1 MTELEFKALAAAGY
15 NRIPL
20 IAETFADLDT
30 PLSLYL
36 KLARSE
42 RNGANSFLLESVVGG
57 ERFGRYSFI
66 GLPARTV
73 LRARIGDATRGQA
86 HRTEVIT
93 DSKVVRTEEGDPLA
107 FIEQY
112 LAQFKV
118 ALRPGLPR
126 FCGGLAGY
134 FGYDTVRLI
143 EKKLAR
149 PKPDN
154 LGLPDIQL
162 LLTEELAVIDN
173 LSGRAYLIVY
183 ADASQPEGF
192 ARARERLRELRARL
206 GRHVEPPHTRASLRR
221 PETREFSHEA
231 YLAAVA
237 RCKEYITAGDVMQVQ
252 IGQRIRKQFA
262 DAPLSLYRAL
272 RTLNPSPYMY
282 YYDFGDAQ
290 VVGASPEILVRSEE
304 RLEGDKRG
312 RTVAIRPIAG
322 TRPRGGTPE
331 RDAALAAELQ
341 ADPKERAEH
350 LMLIDLARNDIGRIA
365 ETGSVTVP
373 EQYVIERY
381 SHVMHLVSHVEGRLK
396 PGLTNLD
403 VLRATFPAGTLSG
416 APKVRAMQIIDEL
429 EPTKRGIYGGAVGY
443 LSFAGDMDLAIAIRT
458 GVIKDN
464 VLYVQAAAGVVA
476 DSVAESEY
484 RETEAKARAVL
495 RPRAIAGTGR
505 CVPPCFD
512 PDRSGQRTSSASAR
526 SRTVPRACLPA
537 DRRRRADR
545 A

>member
-1 MTELEFKALAAAGY
+1 MTELEYKALASQGY

-20 IAETFADLDT
+20 IAESFADLDT

-36 KLARSE
+36 KLANRP
-42 RNGANSFLLESVVGG
+42 NSYLLESVVGG

-66 GLPARTV
+66 GLPARTA
-73 LRARIGDATRGQA
+73 LRAFIDADGK
-86 HRTEVIT
+86 HRTEVLT
-93 DSKVVRTEEGDPLA
+93 DGRVVSTHEGDPLA
-107 FIEQY
+107 FIERY

-143 EKKLAR
+143 EKKLAQT
-149 PKPDN
+149 KPDDLN
-154 LGLPDIQL
+154 LPDIHL

-183 ADASQPEGF
+183 ADATHPEGYQ
-192 ARARERLRELRARL
+192 RARERLRDLRMRLAR
-206 GRHVEPPHTRASLRR
+206 HIEPPHTRASVRR
-221 PETREFSHEA
+221 PETREFTKDA
-231 YLAAVA
+231 YLKAVA
-237 RCKEYITAGDVMQVQ
+237 RCKEYIAAGDVMQVQ
-252 IGQRIRKQFA
+252 IGQRITKQFA

-282 YYDFGDAQ
+282 YYDFDDHHI
-290 VVGASPEILVRSEE
+290 VGASPEILVRSEE
-304 RLEGDKRG
+304 RANEHF
-312 RTVAIRPIAG
+312 VAIRPIAG

-331 RDAALAAELQ
+331 QDARLADELL

-365 ETGSVTVP
+365 QIGSVVVS
-373 EQYVIERY
+373 EQMVIERY
-381 SHVMHLVSHVEGRLK
+381 SHVMHLVSHVEGKLRR
-396 PGLTNLD
+396 GLSNLD

-416 APKVRAMQIIDEL
+416 APKVRAMEIIDEL
-429 EPTKRGIYGGAVGY
+429 EPVKRGIYGGAVGY

-458 GVIKDN
+458 GVIVRN
-464 VLYVQAAAGVVA
+464 VLYAQAAAGIVA
-476 DSVAESEY
+476 DSIDEMEW

-495 RPRAIAGTGR
+495 RAAEQVEDG
-505 CVPPCFD
+505 FD
-512 PDRSGQRTSSASAR
+512 
-526 SRTVPRACLPA
+526 VE
-537 DRRRRADR
+537 
-545 A
+545 